1 MKSNDS
7 LENLFKGFNP
17 TMSSE
22 QAFMNKLNRK
32 LEAVEYIK
40 QMQEQQ
46 AKRQRYTMLVAII
59 LCTIISTA
67 VIALMQSESLVL
79 SGISFSLR
87 ALPYMLSSENLRA
100 ISIIILSFSVSAAM
114 IAIISIWYEIGQWRD
129 IRNLRKKV

>member
-7 LENLFKGFNP
+7 LENLFKGFSP

-87 ALPYMLSSENLRA
+87 AVPYMLSSENLRA
-100 ISIIILSFSVSAAM
+100 ISIIILSFSVSAGRSA
-114 IAIISIWYEIGQWRD
+114 SPLSSSSSFLVSSYTT
-129 IRNLRKKV
+129 V

>member
-79 SGISFSLR
+79 SGVSFSLR
-87 ALPYMLSSENLRA
+87 AVPYMLSSENLRA

>member
-7 LENLFKGFNP
+7 LENLFKEFNP
-17 TMSSE
+17 TMSGE

-32 LEAVEYIK
+32 MEAVEYIK

-67 VIALMQSESLVL
+67 IIALMQSESLVL

-87 ALPYMLSSENLRA
+87 AVPYMLSSENLRA

>member
-67 VIALMQSESLVL
+67 VIALMQSESLAL

>member
-87 ALPYMLSSENLRA
+87 AVPYMLSSENLRA

>member
-7 LENLFKGFNP
+7 LENLFKGFSP

-87 ALPYMLSSENLRA
+87 AVPYMLSSENLRA
-100 ISIIILSFSVSAAM
+100 ISIIILSFSVSAAI

>member
-22 QAFMNKLNRK
+22 QAFMSKLNRK

-87 ALPYMLSSENLRA
+87 AVPYMLCSENLRA

>member
-7 LENLFKGFNP
+7 LENLFKGFSP

-87 ALPYMLSSENLRA
+87 AVPYMLSSENLRA

>member
-32 LEAVEYIK
+32 LEAVEFIK

-79 SGISFSLR
+79 SGVSFSLR
-87 ALPYMLSSENLRA
+87 AVPYMLSSENLRA

>member
-87 ALPYMLSSENLRA
+87 AVPYMLSSENLRA

-129 IRNLRKKV
+129 IRSLRKKV

>member
-67 VIALMQSESLVL
+67 IIALMQSESLVL

-87 ALPYMLSSENLRA
+87 AVPYMLSSENLRA

-114 IAIISIWYEIGQWRD
+114 IAIISIWYELGQWRD
-129 IRNLRKKV
+129 IRRLSNKA

>member
-22 QAFMNKLNRK
+22 QAFMSKLNRK

-87 ALPYMLSSENLRA
+87 AVPYMLSSENLRA

>member
-7 LENLFKGFNP
+7 LENLFKGFSP

-79 SGISFSLR
+79 SGVSFSLR
-87 ALPYMLSSENLRA
+87 AVPYMLSSENLRA

>member
-7 LENLFKGFNP
+7 LENLFNEFNP
-17 TMSSE
+17 TMSGE
-22 QAFMNKLNRK
+22 QTFMNKLNRK

-40 QMQEQQ
+40 QMQEHQ

-87 ALPYMLSSENLRA
+87 AVPYMLSSENLRA

>member
-7 LENLFKGFNP
+7 LENLFKEFNP

-87 ALPYMLSSENLRA
+87 AVPYMLSSENLRA

>member
-40 QMQEQQ
+40 QMQDQQ

-87 ALPYMLSSENLRA
+87 AVPYMLSSENLRA

>member
-40 QMQEQQ
+40 QMQADAGAPS
-46 AKRQRYTMLVAII
+46 AKTTLYDVRCGSTMHNNMYDCDNIDAERIH
-59 LCTIISTA
+59 
-67 VIALMQSESLVL
+67 
-79 SGISFSLR
+79 
-87 ALPYMLSSENLRA
+87 SSEW
-100 ISIIILSFSVSAAM
+100 SFF
-114 IAIISIWYEIGQWRD
+114 
-129 IRNLRKKV
+129 